1 MFISNDNSLPS
12 MYLTFGIIAD
22 NESKMRMIV
31 DSGATIYTSN
41 KGYNQW
47 VVLRC
52 PSMITEYLDR
62 GTDTEY
68 NIVQLLTALTLRGT
82 HQPIYHGNMTA
93 VIRYKN
99 TLFYQLNLTP
109 YSFF

>member
-22 NESKMRMIV
+22 NETKMRMIV
-31 DSGATIYTSN
+31 DTGATIHTSK

-47 VVLRC
+47 VVFRC
-52 PSMITEYLDR
+52 PSMVAEYLDR

-68 NIVQLLTALTLRGT
+68 NIVQLLTALNLKGT
-82 HQPIYHGNMTA
+82 HQSIHHGNMTA
-93 VIRYKN
+93 VIRYKK
-99 TLFYQLNLTP
+99 P
-109 YSFF
+109 YFIN